1 MQSKV
6 SLPGMRPF
14 TSMNY
19 LSLRPTTHTAP
30 LLSYAT
36 AQFGEYRRNSETQLY
51 GWSWIQPT
59 KIGFYDNVP

>member
-19 LSLRPTTHTAP
+19 FSLRPTTHTAP

-36 AQFGEYRRNSETQLY
+36 APFGEYRRKLRNSVVWLELDTAD
-51 GWSWIQPT
+51 
-59 KIGFYDNVP
+59 KIGCCDNVP